1 MEENKPLIVKVQ
13 QINKKNPVFYITI
26 PKKALNFLKIEKG
39 DVLLV
44 NNDDKSLIYTKT
56 FDDKNEV
63 NDEKTN

>member
-26 PKKALNFLKIEKG
+26 PKKVLNFLKIEKG